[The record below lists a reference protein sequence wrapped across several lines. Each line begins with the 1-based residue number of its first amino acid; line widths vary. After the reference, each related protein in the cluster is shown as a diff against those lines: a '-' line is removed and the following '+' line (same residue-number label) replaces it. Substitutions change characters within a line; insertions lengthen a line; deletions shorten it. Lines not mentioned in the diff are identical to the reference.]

1 MAANMRYRTGRA
13 VAAATL
19 LVAVLS
25 ACQSTTMG
33 GAVGAS
39 RKQLLLVS
47 SQEVNAGSA
56 QAYRQTLTE
65 AKSKRA
71 LNTNAAY
78 TRRVKEISARLIRQV
93 PVFRPEA
100 RDWQWEV
107 NVFTSPEVNAYCM
120 PGGKIGIYTGII
132 DQLQL
137 NDDELAAVIGHEIAH
152 ALREHSREKISQQVA
167 QQQGLAL
174 VGALAG
180 LSQGQMDMA
189 NLAGQYALT
198 LPFSRGMESE
208 ADVMGLE
215 LMARAGYNPAA
226 APNVWRKMAKLGEG
240 GPEFLSTHP
249 SGSTRIAELSA
260 RIPQVMPLYEVARRK
275 R

>member
-78 TRRVKEISARLIRQV
+78 TRRVKEISARLIRQL
-93 PVFRPEA
+93 PVF
-100 RDWQWEV
+100 
-107 NVFTSPEVNAYCM
+107 
-120 PGGKIGIYTGII
+120 
-132 DQLQL
+132 
-137 NDDELAAVIGHEIAH
+137 
-152 ALREHSREKISQQVA
+152 
-167 QQQGLAL
+167 
-174 VGALAG
+174 
-180 LSQGQMDMA
+180 LS
-189 NLAGQYALT
+189 LI
-198 LPFSRGMESE
+198 
-208 ADVMGLE
+208 
-215 LMARAGYNPAA
+215 
-226 APNVWRKMAKLGEG
+226 
-240 GPEFLSTHP
+240 H
-249 SGSTRIAELSA
+249 I
-260 RIPQVMPLYEVARRK
+260 
-275 R
+275 